1 MQITKWTRPIISQ
14 WTPHA
19 NSSRVTADSESAC
32 SCFGMGAEMHGQ
44 VPGFRIQE
52 MMGKQ
57 KAAVFP
63 DPVCAQAIRSRR
75 ARPMGIAYF
84 CTGVGFL

>member
-1 MQITKWTRPIISQ
+1 
-14 WTPHA
+14 
-19 NSSRVTADSESAC
+19 
-32 SCFGMGAEMHGQ
+32 MGAEMHGHI
-44 VPGFRIQE
+44 PEIRMQE
-52 MMGKQ
+52 MMEKQ
-57 KAAVFP
+57 NAAVFP